1 MIRKKEKDACLSY
14 GDRVLV
20 TGGAGFIGSHTVD
33 LLLERGY
40 RIRILDN
47 LQQRVHPSGTPAW
60 IPREAEFIQGDVAN
74 PRDLVRALESVDAVF
89 HLAAYQ
95 DYLPEFSQFIHTNA
109 ESAALLFELLVSDPK
124 RFPVK
129 KIVFA
134 SSQAVCGEG
143 QYLCTGGRDLNQTP
157 YIHRS
162 IRRIQA
168 RPTQSTPVGTVH
180 GVVSPTAR
188 PFEQLQRGDW
198 EIKCPV
204 CGVEMEPLLIDEA
217 TANPHTAYGISKLAV
232 ELLADRLGRRYGI
245 PTVCMRYTY
254 VQGPRNSFH
263 NAYSGIARRFAMR
276 IMHGMPPLVYED
288 GNQLR
293 DYVNV
298 RDVAQANV
306 LVMEKEEANYR
317 VFNVGGGRAV
327 SVLEFA
333 RIMLG
338 AFGSKME
345 PLVPGEFRVGD
356 TRHTV
361 SDISP
366 LQRLGWNPRVPVEQN
381 VRQYIEWLE
390 TQTVSEEFLLEAER
404 VMRQSG
410 VVRMVGCA
418 TQ

>member
-1 MIRKKEKDACLSY
+1 MGEPNASNNTNRFLRGNKI
-14 GDRVLV
+14 LV

-33 LLLERGY
+33 ALLERGY
-40 RIRILDN
+40 QVRILDN
-47 LQQRVHPSGTPAW
+47 LQLRVHPKGKPAW
-60 IPREAEFIQGDVAN
+60 VPSEAEFIQGDVAN
-74 PRDLVRALESVDAVF
+74 ADNLARALESVDGVF

-95 DYLPEFSQFIHTNA
+95 DYLPEFSKFIHANT
-109 ESAALLFELLVSDPK
+109 ESSALLFELIVSDPK

-143 QYLCTGGRDLNQTP
+143 RYVCTGGTDVSLTEYRQL
-157 YIHRS
+157 S
-162 IRRIQA
+162 IRPKHL
-168 RPTQSTPVGTVH
+168 RPAAAVKGRQDH
-180 GVVSPTAR
+180 GVVLPPGRSL
-188 PFEQLQRGDW
+188 EQLERGDW

-204 CGVEMEPLLIDEA
+204 CGIEMEPLRIDEW
-217 TANPHTAYGISKLAV
+217 TANPHTAYGISKYAIEKLAGQ
-232 ELLADRLGRRYGI
+232 LGPRYGI

-276 IMHGMPPLVYED
+276 IMHGMPPVVYED

-298 RDVAQANV
+298 RDIAQANV
-306 LVMEKEEANYR
+306 LVMEKEEANFR

-327 SVLEFA
+327 TVLEFA
-333 RIMLG
+333 RIMLDV
-338 AFGSKME
+338 FGSKME
-345 PLVPGEFRVGD
+345 PLVPREFRVGD

-366 LQRLGWNPRVPVEQN
+366 LQKLGWNPVVPVEQN
-381 VRQYIEWLE
+381 VRQYVEWLE
-390 TQTVSEEFLLEAER
+390 TQTVNQEYLLEAER

-410 VVRMVGCA
+410 VVRAVGA
-418 TQ
+418 